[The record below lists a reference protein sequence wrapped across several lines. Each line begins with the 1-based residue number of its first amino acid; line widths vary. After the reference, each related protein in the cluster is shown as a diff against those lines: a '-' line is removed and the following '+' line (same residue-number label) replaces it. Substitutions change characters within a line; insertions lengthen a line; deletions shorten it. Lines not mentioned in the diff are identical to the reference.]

1 VTNDGIVYVVDDDA
15 SLRLALGLLIHSI
28 GLESQMFPS
37 AEAFLDHPLSARP
50 SCLVLDLRL
59 PGPSG
64 LDLQTALLKTARR
77 IPIVFISGHGDVP
90 ITARAMKGGAVDFLP
105 KPFNDQDLVDAI
117 HRALARD
124 RLALADAAERQ
135 AIDRRVA
142 MLTPR
147 ERQVM
152 ALVVR
157 GLLNKQIAAEIG
169 AAEKTIKIHRGRV
182 MQKMAA
188 GSVADLVRMTEKI
201 AAPAP

>member
-1 VTNDGIVYVVDDDA
+1 
-15 SLRLALGLLIHSI
+15 
-28 GLESQMFPS
+28 
-37 AEAFLDHPLSARP
+37 
-50 SCLVLDLRL
+50 
-59 PGPSG
+59 
-64 LDLQTALLKTARR
+64 
-77 IPIVFISGHGDVP
+77 
-90 ITARAMKGGAVDFLP
+90 MKGGAVDFLP

-157 GLLNKQIAAEIG
+157 GLLNKQIAAELG